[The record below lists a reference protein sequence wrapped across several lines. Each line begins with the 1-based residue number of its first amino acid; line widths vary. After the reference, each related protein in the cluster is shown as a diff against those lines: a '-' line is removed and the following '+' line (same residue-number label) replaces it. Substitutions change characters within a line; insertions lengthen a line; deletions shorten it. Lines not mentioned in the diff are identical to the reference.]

1 MITSREFS
9 ILCRIARLVIHD
21 HRSDRLD
28 LAVKKLV
35 SEKGRAVAQ
44 FIING
49 TEDRL
54 PLAKKI
60 VAAAKAQFQSEEL
73 VRK

>member
-9 ILCRIARLVIHD
+9 ILCRIARLVIHN
-21 HRSDRLD
+21 HRGDRLD
-28 LAVKKLV
+28 LAIRKLG

-44 FIING
+44 LIVEG

-54 PLAKKI
+54 PLAKQI